1 MSSMW
6 ERLPIELRERIFA
19 SDTDAAALCF
29 ALNSSFNR
37 TAQAFLLR
45 DKVLPPSLRRKLDEQ
60 NYYHLH
66 NLPKELRL
74 ERAVVYKKRGF

>member
-1 MSSMW
+1 MW

-45 DKVLPPSLRRKLDEQ
+45 NNVLPPSLRRKLDETG
-60 NYYHLH
+60 YPLDRIS
-66 NLPKELRL
+66 KELRL
-74 ERAVVYKKRGF
+74 ERAVVYKLSLIHI